1 MNPHRMA
8 VESAKRIMADTEDV
22 NFRDMDAAAHAVGSL
37 RGMVRTL
44 LAIVEAQPKSARLRL
59 QHDEEFLNL
68 LRALRMDGV
77 SLLPIAQRFNRLV
90 TALSDMAEPDEDGG
104 RP

>member
-1 MNPHRMA
+1 MNPHRTA
-8 VESAKRIMADTEDV
+8 VESAKRILDSTEAV
-22 NFRDMDAAAHAVGSL
+22 NFRDMDATAHAVGSL

-44 LAIVEAQPKSARLRL
+44 LAIAEEQPKSARLRL
-59 QHDEEFLNL
+59 QHDAEFKNL

-90 TALSDMAEPDEDGG
+90 TALSDMAEPDENGG
-104 RP
+104 QE